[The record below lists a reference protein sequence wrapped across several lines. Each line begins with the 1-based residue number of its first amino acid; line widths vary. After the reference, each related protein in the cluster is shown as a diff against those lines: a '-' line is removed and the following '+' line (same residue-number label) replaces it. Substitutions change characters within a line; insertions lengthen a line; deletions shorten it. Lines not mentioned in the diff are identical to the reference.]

1 MVSGRHKTLPNGRTT
16 IICEVDGHV
25 TKYSFNDASNHEA
38 EYMATL
44 RALRHAHTKGVTNLE
59 IRTKNHIVDKHRSG
73 EWRRS
78 QPKLHGLQEETDQLF
93 DQFDSVIFV

>member
-1 MVSGRHKTLPNGRTT
+1 MAKVADTGIAKSGSLMVSGRHKTLPNGRTT

-44 RALRHAHTKGVTNLE
+44 RALRHAMRCPSTYFTTDSNVHALPKLRFLE
-59 IRTKNHIVDKHRSG
+59 ILAIVARAL
-73 EWRRS
+73 RN
-78 QPKLHGLQEETDQLF
+78 F
-93 DQFDSVIFV
+93 